1 MGVEY
6 APASLGLTQ
15 DSTELYCTCTY
26 ARGLSVR
33 VAQDG
38 VMVPVMVRV
47 MVRPC
52 GDDRVVRVQLACW
65 DLGSNTRELSVAM
78 CA

>member
-6 APASLGLTQ
+6 APASLGLTHN
-15 DSTELYCTCTY
+15 STELYCTCTC
-26 ARGLSVR
+26 ARELSVR

-47 MVRPC
+47 MVRPR
-52 GDDRVVRVQLACW
+52 GDVMSGQSVTCV
-65 DLGSNTRELSVAM
+65 LGSRLEHARAQCRDV
-78 CA
+78 